1 MDRGIRIDL
10 IFRFYVA
17 LNQSKHLLFFWK
29 IVGKLFNGLNVI
41 YLIVN
46 ALDLEIAVM
55 CNTVLPPH
63 THTHTH
69 TERESKKEL
78 KRQVR
83 TLNHSRF
90 DTHTHGRT
98 YQK

>member
-69 TERESKKEL
+69 TERERDRIFVFCK
-78 KRQVR
+78 
-83 TLNHSRF
+83 HSLF
-90 DTHTHGRT
+90 GIIVF
-98 YQK
+98 Q